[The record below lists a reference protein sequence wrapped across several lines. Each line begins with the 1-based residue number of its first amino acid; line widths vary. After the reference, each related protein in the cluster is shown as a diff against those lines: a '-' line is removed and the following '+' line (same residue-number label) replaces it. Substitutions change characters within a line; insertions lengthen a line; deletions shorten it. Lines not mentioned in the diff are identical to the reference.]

1 MKKQL
6 ILGLAIA
13 GAAFP
18 VYAAGDGDMELM
30 RQQLD
35 ALKQQVQQL
44 EQRLEQNEEQQQTAD
59 TDTEA
64 SGTTVNVETGAGQ
77 PRGKELDRATVKKI
91 AGKTYDEK
99 QSKEVQVGGALRY
112 NYTYTNYS
120 DDTFGRNKNSEER
133 GGDINLDVFRIN
145 LDADIDNLLLSAEYR
160 FYDYMRTIHH
170 GWVGY
175 RFADDSQVEVGVTQ
189 VPFGLL
195 PYASNNF
202 YFSSNFYTGF
212 EDDYDAG
219 VKYKGSRGAFDY
231 AVAFFK
237 NDEKGGDSGS
247 DRYSIDPTNLP
258 AADPQDRTG
267 AGDQIQETNT
277 GNMRLAYTFGDGT
290 DYSTEVGVSGQYGQ
304 IYNNTQNT
312 PYGHNEAY
320 ALHALGNYGQFEL
333 MLQATR
339 YEYDLDG
346 DETAIGAAAYA
357 FNYPFASEADSYI
370 ANLSYTVPLDIGPF
384 DSIEFYNDYSYVG
397 NKSGDFNNTWQN
409 VTGAAVAAGNLYT
422 YFDIINGKNEPF
434 VNGIM
439 TGNAD
444 ETETLFNINM
454 GYYF

>member
-18 VYAAGDGDMELM
+18 VYAAGDADLQQM

-35 ALKQQVQQL
+35 ALKQQVQQM
-44 EQRLEQNEEQQQTAD
+44 EQRLKQSESRQQDARSD
-59 TDTEA
+59 TRPTGA
-64 SGTTVNVETGAGQ
+64 TVNVKTGAGQ
-77 PRGKELDRATVKKI
+77 PRGKQLDRHSAEQL
-91 AGKTYDEK
+91 AGKVYDK
-99 QSKEVQVGGALRY
+99 KHSQEVKVGGALRY
-112 NYTYTNYS
+112 NYTIAEFS
-120 DDTFGRNKNSEER
+120 DNQKER
-133 GGDINLDVFRIN
+133 GGDINFDTFRIN
-145 LDADIDNLLLSAEYR
+145 VDADIDDLLFSAEYR

-175 RFADDSQVEVGVTQ
+175 RLVDDSQVEVGVTK

-195 PYASNNF
+195 PYASNNY
-202 YFSSNFYTGF
+202 YFSSNYYTGF

-219 VKYKGSRGAFDY
+219 VKYTGSRGAFDY
-231 AVAFFK
+231 AFAFFK
-237 NDEKGGDSGS
+237 NDEKGGGGDSE
-247 DRYSIDPTNLP
+247 RYSIDPTNL
-258 AADPQDRTG
+258 
-267 AGDQIQETNT
+267 AGGDGLNPDGSPDDGGDEIQETNT
-277 GNMRLAYTFGDGT
+277 GNIRIAYTVDHAEN
-290 DYSTEVGVSGQYGQ
+290 YSTEFGVSGQYGQ
-304 IYNNTQNT
+304 IYNNTRKT

-320 ALHALGNYGQFEL
+320 ALHAHGNYGQFEL

-346 DETAIGAAAYA
+346 NETAIGAKAYA

-370 ANLSYTVPLDIGPF
+370 ANVSYTIPLDVGPF

-397 NKSGDFNNTWQN
+397 NKFGGFKNTWQN
-409 VTGAAVAAGNLYT
+409 VTGAALAAGNLYT

-434 VNGIM
+434 VNGFM
-439 TGNAD
+439 TGNDD
-444 ETETLFNINM
+444 ETQTLFNINM